1 MLYTFQRTIA
11 GRVLTIE
18 TGKLAQQAGGAV
30 TVRYGDTVVLVTACA
45 SPGPREGVDFFPLT
59 VDYEEKMYAAGKI
72 PGGFLRRE
80 GRPTQQATLSARLTD
95 RCIRPLF
102 PKGFHNDVQ
111 VMVTVLSVDQE
122 NDPDILA
129 IIGASAALSISD
141 LPFTGPISGV
151 RVGYKDGEY
160 LVNPT
165 YNELDDCA
173 LDLVVASTSEAVVM
187 IEAGANEVTEEMVIE
202 AINLG
207 QEINREIIALQQE
220 MAQVCGKPKMSFEH
234 YEMPSEHT
242 QSIGDRIND
251 IVKELAS
258 VVTKSDRDDQSSGRR
273 DELIERIGD
282 EFSEADIMAVFQSQ
296 LKKEIRRKILD
307 DGVRPDG
314 RSPKEIRQITCEVG
328 ILPRTHGSGL
338 FTRGQTQVLTIT
350 TLGTPGEEQRLDSL
364 SPEDT
369 KRFMHHYNFPPFS
382 TGETGRAG
390 NPGRREIGHG
400 ALAERALFPI
410 IPSETEFPYTIRLV
424 SEVLS
429 SNGSTSMGSVCG
441 SILSLMDAGVPI
453 KAPVAGA
460 AMGLIMGED
469 GKYVILSDIAGLE
482 DAMGDMD
489 FKVAG
494 TAEGITAIQMDI
506 KVGGISREVMA
517 QALSDAKEARLF
529 ILDKMLQAISHSRP
543 EVSKYAPRLIKMHV
557 DPDKIRFVIG
567 PGGKT
572 IRSIQEQTKV
582 SIDVEDDGTVI
593 IGSTSEEMAQRAI
606 SMIDVL
612 TKDVEVGGIYTGK
625 VTRVTNFGAFVQI
638 LPGKEGMVHISELA
652 DYRVPRVE
660 DVVQEGDEIT
670 VMVTEI
676 DRMGR
681 INLSRKAVLQGQTEP
696 PPSPSSNQESNGGGW
711 GGGRPPYQEQEGPP
725 RRRPDQRPPG
735 PGGPGGGPRGGG
747 GFNRP
752 YSGNGGGRSHGGG
765 GERRQGG
772 GGPDRRQGGGP
783 ERRHETRGPSPRRD
797 IPFDRRGSSS

>member
-1 MLYTFQRTIA
+1 
-11 GRVLTIE
+11 
-18 TGKLAQQAGGAV
+18 
-30 TVRYGDTVVLVTACA
+30 
-45 SPGPREGVDFFPLT
+45 
-59 VDYEEKMYAAGKI
+59 
-72 PGGFLRRE
+72 
-80 GRPTQQATLSARLTD
+80 
-95 RCIRPLF
+95 
-102 PKGFHNDVQ
+102 
-111 VMVTVLSVDQE
+111 
-122 NDPDILA
+122 
-129 IIGASAALSISD
+129 
-141 LPFTGPISGV
+141 
-151 RVGYKDGEY
+151 
-160 LVNPT
+160 
-165 YNELDDCA
+165 
-173 LDLVVASTSEAVVM
+173 
-187 IEAGANEVTEEMVIE
+187 
-202 AINLG
+202 
-207 QEINREIIALQQE
+207 
-220 MAQVCGKPKMSFEH
+220 
-234 YEMPSEHT
+234 
-242 QSIGDRIND
+242 
-251 IVKELAS
+251 
-258 VVTKSDRDDQSSGRR
+258 
-273 DELIERIGD
+273 
-282 EFSEADIMAVFQSQ
+282 
-296 LKKEIRRKILD
+296 
-307 DGVRPDG
+307 
-314 RSPKEIRQITCEVG
+314 
-328 ILPRTHGSGL
+328 
-338 FTRGQTQVLTIT
+338 
-350 TLGTPGEEQRLDSL
+350 
-364 SPEDT
+364 
-369 KRFMHHYNFPPFS
+369 
-382 TGETGRAG
+382 
-390 NPGRREIGHG
+390 
-400 ALAERALFPI
+400 
-410 IPSETEFPYTIRLV
+410 
-424 SEVLS
+424 
-429 SNGSTSMGSVCG
+429 
-441 SILSLMDAGVPI
+441 
-453 KAPVAGA
+453 
-460 AMGLIMGED
+460 
-469 GKYVILSDIAGLE
+469 
-482 DAMGDMD
+482 
-489 FKVAG
+489 
-494 TAEGITAIQMDI
+494 
-506 KVGGISREVMA
+506 MA

-696 PPSPSSNQESNGGGW
+696 PPSPSGNQESNGGGW

-735 PGGPGGGPRGGG
+735 PGGPGGGPRAGG